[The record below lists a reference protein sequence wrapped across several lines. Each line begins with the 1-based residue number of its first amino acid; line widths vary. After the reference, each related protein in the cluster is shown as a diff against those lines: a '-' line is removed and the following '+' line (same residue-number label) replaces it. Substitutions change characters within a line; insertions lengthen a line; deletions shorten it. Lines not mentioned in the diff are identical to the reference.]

1 MLKYLSKA
9 DSARPANII
18 RGKLLTAMTTDQNP
32 SLSPSVEPA
41 PGAAFDAQLFNAT
54 PGVDAYG
61 PQALFEP
68 LSNVQIASGSVAP
81 LTDLSLICVTGND
94 AVSFL
99 HNQLT
104 NDVEHLDEQQARWF
118 GYCSPK
124 GRLMATFLGWRE
136 GPDSISL
143 LISTPQAEPIRKR
156 LSMFVL
162 RAKAKVQDASA
173 SRMLFGLTGEQAFAA
188 LKALGIDPPAAMVH
202 ASNDDCHCVGLPSAN
217 VDGSECP
224 RWLLSVP
231 RDRAVQIWEALCARL
246 AKSSTSD
253 WRWTEVLAGIPRIVP
268 ATSEQFVPQM
278 LNFELVDGVNFK
290 KGCYPG
296 QEIVARTQYR
306 GTLKRRMFLGHLDGA
321 VPEPGSDV
329 QAQGAGEPCGKVVL
343 AAKSPLGGV
352 DLLFEAQISAVQ
364 EQPLSIGQSVIELKS
379 LPYSVA
385 L

>member
-32 SLSPSVEPA
+32 SLSLSVEPA
-41 PGAAFDAQLFNAT
+41 PGAAFDAQQFSAT
-54 PGVDAYG
+54 PSVNAYG

-94 AVSFL
+94 AVNFL

-364 EQPLSIGQSVIELKS
+364 EQPLSIGQAVIELKS